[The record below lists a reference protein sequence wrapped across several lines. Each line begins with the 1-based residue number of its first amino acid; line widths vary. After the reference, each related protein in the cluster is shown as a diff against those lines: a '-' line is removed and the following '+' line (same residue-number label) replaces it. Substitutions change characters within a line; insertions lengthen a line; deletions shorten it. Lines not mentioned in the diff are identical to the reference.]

1 MNLLDY
7 IQQTYGIKTDRELAA
22 KIGLSTPVVSR
33 IRNGK
38 CGVSGDV
45 MIKIHEVF
53 DMPIKQI
60 KELCLNQES

>member
-7 IQQTYGIKTDRELAA
+7 LQQTYGIKTDRELAA

-33 IRNGK
+33 IRNEK
-38 CGVSGDV
+38 CNVSGDV

-53 DMPIKQI
+53 NMPIKQI

>member
-7 IQQTYGIKTDRELAA
+7 LQQTYGIKTDRELAA

-60 KELCLNQES
+60 KELCLNQEP